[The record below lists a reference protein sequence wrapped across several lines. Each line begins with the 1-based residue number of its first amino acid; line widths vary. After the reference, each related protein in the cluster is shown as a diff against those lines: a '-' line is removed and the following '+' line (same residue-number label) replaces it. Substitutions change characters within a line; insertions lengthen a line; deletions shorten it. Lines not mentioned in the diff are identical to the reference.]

1 MGVIFADATPRNHF
15 VTTVMSSG
23 GGFPVSTFTF
33 QFSLFRFPAI
43 FLKKN
48 SFYLHMCVFCSNFA
62 RYLCK
67 MAK

>member
-1 MGVIFADATPRNHF
+1 VGEILADDTSRNHF
-15 VTTVMSSG
+15 VATAMFIG

-33 QFSLFRFPAI
+33 QFSCH

-48 SFYLHMCVFCSNFA
+48 SFYLHMCDFCSNFA

>member
-1 MGVIFADATPRNHF
+1 MGENLANATPRNHF
-15 VTTVMSSG
+15 VATAMFIGV
-23 GGFPVSTFTF
+23 GFPVSTFTF